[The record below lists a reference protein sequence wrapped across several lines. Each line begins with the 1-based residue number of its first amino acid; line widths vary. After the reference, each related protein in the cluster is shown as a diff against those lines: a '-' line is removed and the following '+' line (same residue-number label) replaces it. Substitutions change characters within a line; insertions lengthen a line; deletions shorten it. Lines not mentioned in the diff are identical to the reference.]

1 MPTRGLRSRAQQRT
15 KRQAVTAP
23 TRRPHPEAARR
34 PGTRADAVST
44 IIDPQSTGMAARA
57 ADADRRKEAGV
68 PKAAVIDGRDE
79 HSLLF
84 ELFTTSGSGTEV
96 TA

>member
-1 MPTRGLRSRAQQRT
+1 
-15 KRQAVTAP
+15 V
-23 TRRPHPEAARR
+23 
-34 PGTRADAVST
+34 
-44 IIDPQSTGMAARA
+44 
-57 ADADRRKEAGV
+57 EAGV

-84 ELFTTSGSGTEV
+84 ELFTSSGSGTEV